1 MYRNVYVCGPV
12 CVCAPQYVC
21 VRVCVRAHKINNKL
35 CHLNLLITRRQAGRE
50 NFLINGG
57 DFNALAHSTHIP
69 LAHTRTCRQHVHTH
83 THMSVRESERRVCGI
98 ADNTATN
105 LHIDSRN
112 FDVRQLP
119 WPRLASPPLAPP
131 VYVPVAVAIAVAVAV
146 AFTSRRHR
154 KMAARGES
162 CGGISLCSPPWRW
175 HLALSCLAVSSKSQ
189 IVKSI
194 ISVCHGT

>member
-1 MYRNVYVCGPV
+1 MSSQFAYY
-12 CVCAPQYVC
+12 Q
-21 VRVCVRAHKINNKL
+21 K
-35 CHLNLLITRRQAGRE
+35 AGRQGKT
-50 NFLINGG
+50 FLLMVAISMRLLTPHT
-57 DFNALAHSTHIP
+57 FLAYTHTHMQ
-69 LAHTRTCRQHVHTH
+69 AARTYTH
-83 THMSVRESERRVCGI
+83 THMSVRENERRVCGI

-131 VYVPVAVAIAVAVAV
+131 VYVPVAVAVAVAV

-162 CGGISLCSPPWRW
+162 CGGISLCSPPCRW